1 MVGVILDQ
9 VHRPNFIENFR
20 QLTRVVKIW
29 NGMLWHPGFGA
40 RLGECSMTFA
50 HFYDCQYGS
59 AFGFSRFLVG
69 QGLLIRLDSG
79 V

>member
-1 MVGVILDQ
+1 
-9 VHRPNFIENFR
+9 
-20 QLTRVVKIW
+20 
-29 NGMLWHPGFGA
+29 MLWHPGFGA
-40 RLGECSMTFA
+40 RLGDCSMTFA
-50 HFYDCQYGS
+50 HFSDCQYGS